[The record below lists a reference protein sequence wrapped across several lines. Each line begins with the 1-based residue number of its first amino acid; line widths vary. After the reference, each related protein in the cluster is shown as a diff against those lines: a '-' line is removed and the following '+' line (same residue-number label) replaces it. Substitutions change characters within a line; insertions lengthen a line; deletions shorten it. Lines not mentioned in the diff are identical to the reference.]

1 MKNACRHLWKTLNFV
16 GFVFSGAK
24 RMDKSIQ
31 SSSSKTGE
39 RPTATQSLEHPT
51 SIRTR
56 WRGTAGPVTATTS
69 TGVSRRT
76 PSPTATKTNT
86 STTLP
91 LQLWPGFHTLI
102 FSNKIG
108 GSKIHLMMPQFYV
121 IIQLFWQ
128 KYEWPVKVILLCYF
142 KYIGIY
148 YPYLS
153 REPWFLYTLHV
164 CNIRQCVP
172 LRDTSV
178 PLKQRNYVEF
188 RLRKSP

>member
-39 RPTATQSLEHPT
+39 RPTATQSLQHPT

-108 GSKIHLMMPQFYV
+108 GSEIHLMRSQLYV

-128 KYEWPVKVILLCYF
+128 KIWVAREGDTVMLFQLYMKCCFEIKH
-142 KYIGIY
+142 
-148 YPYLS
+148 LS

-164 CNIRQCVP
+164 CNTIIATFWFFMQIVDFEIAWLVC
-172 LRDTSV
+172 
-178 PLKQRNYVEF
+178 F
-188 RLRKSP
+188 